1 MQNELFMVHTYDM
14 YLIGYQKTMAEVLK
28 MSYVTFNS
36 ETDFRELI
44 PFMKTGKKENEYIEL
59 ITGTLFYEDHTGCIS
74 KDSSVYF
81 TTKFNYDRTSLD
93 NLNEEYDLKRLELEM
108 KMIYRRNKVLYPLYK
123 NNSIHKKSEDGILKK
138 LQYKHR
144 NKINQ
149 I

>member
-1 MQNELFMVHTYDM
+1 
-14 YLIGYQKTMAEVLK
+14 
-28 MSYVTFNS
+28 
-36 ETDFRELI
+36 
-44 PFMKTGKKENEYIEL
+44 MKTGKKENEYIEL
-59 ITGTLFYEDHTGCIS
+59 ITGTLFYEDDTGCIS

-123 NNSIHKKSEDGILKK
+123 NNSIHKKSEGGILKK

-144 NKINQ
+144 NKIN
-149 I
+149 